1 MSRFPGWGNF
11 CLCSGGWSWISSL
24 WSAMK
29 CPVVS
34 FVISMGLVWLWAAHL
49 LMFRILFPFF
59 WRINVLC
66 VALELVGSPV
76 ELGFSVCMETLGWA
90 LVYQCSMESGVLW
103 CSKVLELSL
112 LPLDFSPLL
121 AVASRL
127 LHPCRTE
134 DKTLWLMVKQLSRAM
149 NTERDSQSYI
159 GKIRGRR
166 EIEVTWGRKG
176 RVKRGQSSQASN
188 QIPKCSPQPGTP
200 RQIHKVI

>member
-1 MSRFPGWGNF
+1 
-11 CLCSGGWSWISSL
+11 
-24 WSAMK
+24 MK
-29 CPVVS
+29 CPVVN
-34 FVISMGLVWLWAAHL
+34 FGESMGLGWLWAAHL

-76 ELGFSVCMETLGWA
+76 DLGFSVCMETLGWA

-159 GKIRGRR
+159 EKRKGRN
-166 EIEVTWGRKG
+166 EIEVTRGRKG
-176 RVKRGQSSQASN
+176 RVKRGESN
-188 QIPKCSPQPGTP
+188 QV
-200 RQIHKVI
+200 KVQVTQSCPTLCYLMDYTVHGIL